1 MHGVG
6 VFFLA
11 HDLRAEQGIQ
21 VQVASMAI
29 LWASWLLLPPGPLL
43 DWPWPVLFGWD
54 PSPLLDSWQP
64 CPFVLFG
71 METPCLSLWPEGIGQ
86 EKFPRSLSIL
96 PWPWSIKCNQC
107 LVNFKWSSPCNHSSL
122 TATINLSS
130 TLLSFYFGWL
140 VPCPFAFS

>member
-1 MHGVG
+1 MRGVG

-11 HDLRAEQGIQ
+11 HDLRAGQGIQ

-29 LWASWLLLPPGPLL
+29 LWASWLLLPPGPPGLTL
-43 DWPWPVLFGWD
+43 ALLFGWD

-64 CPFVLFG
+64 CPFVLLG

-96 PWPWSIKCNQC
+96 P
-107 LVNFKWSSPCNHSSL
+107 
-122 TATINLSS
+122 
-130 TLLSFYFGWL
+130 
-140 VPCPFAFS
+140 